1 MGVVMMKN
9 CLLLYKRVSNK
20 IKILTTSVIDVNS
33 KGFLIR
39 SGDNF
44 FFVPWSESGG
54 VDKK

>member
-1 MGVVMMKN
+1 MMKN
-9 CLLLYKRVSNK
+9 CLLLYKKTSNK

>member
-9 CLLLYKRVSNK
+9 CLLLYKKTSNK
-20 IKILTTSVIDVNS
+20 IKILIASVIDVNS